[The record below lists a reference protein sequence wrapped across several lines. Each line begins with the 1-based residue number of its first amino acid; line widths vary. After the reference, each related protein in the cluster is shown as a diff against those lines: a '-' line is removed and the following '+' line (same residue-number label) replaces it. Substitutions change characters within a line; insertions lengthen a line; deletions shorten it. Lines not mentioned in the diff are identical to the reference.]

1 MKEGRDRV
9 ERWGSQGYVYTGKER
24 LHFSLKSNDVASKG
38 CGKDNGGSV

>member
-1 MKEGRDRV
+1 MGESRLCIHWKRE
-9 ERWGSQGYVYTGKER
+9 